1 MSENQSN
8 LIESPSN
15 PMNTDSDNEVSDDFI
30 KLMEYPNPS
39 KDNTKDLIIY
49 VPSQDSVQ
57 IDNEE
62 SELAIDND
70 ELLNEL
76 KKQNTQ
82 IKAMLDDK
90 QKECEKN
97 YNKAETVSLMTK
109 YQMIFVKI
117 EIYLTNF
124 SSIIQNYNI
133 QHQRVAFANIK
144 AKYLREKKEN
154 IIKGSIMIL
163 KLRRP
168 LMIFKKIFD
177 SKNIVNKACAFEKI
191 AAIKK
196 NENMKV
202 QFKERFDLELNS
214 LKSFLFTKKEEQDSV
229 VKTYDDSRIYLQK
242 SRKSN
247 PNIISSTK
255 VKSENESFKLA
266 TADAK
271 KIQKKIT
278 KGKDLNKKLKVSL
291 KATEDKVHKFIF
303 EVNDMI
309 DNQADLFIQDERFS
323 DLFKEF
329 WNTKENQ
336 DSQKNHGIINQG
348 NKASSKSLKKQKNKF
363 D

>member
-1 MSENQSN
+1 M
-8 LIESPSN
+8 
-15 PMNTDSDNEVSDDFI
+15 
-30 KLMEYPNPS
+30 
-39 KDNTKDLIIY
+39 
-49 VPSQDSVQ
+49 PSQDSVQ
-57 IDNEE
+57 IENDE
-62 SELAIDND
+62 SDIAIDND

-82 IKAMLDDK
+82 IKSMLEDK

-124 SSIIQNYNI
+124 STIIQNWNV
-133 QHQRVAFANIK
+133 QLQRVAFSNMK
-144 AKYLREKKEN
+144 TKFLRNRKEN
-154 IIKGSIMIL
+154 VIKSTIMIL
-163 KLRRP
+163 KIRRP

-177 SKNIVNKACAFEKI
+177 SKDTVNKSWVFEKI
-191 AAIKK
+191 SAIKK
-196 NENMKV
+196 NEDMKV
-202 QFKERFDLELNS
+202 QFKEKFDKELNS
-214 LKSFLFTKKEEQDSV
+214 LKSFLFTKKEELDTV

-266 TADAK
+266 TADGK

-329 WNTKENQ
+329 WNSKENQ
-336 DSQKNHGIINQG
+336 EVPKSHSNTLQG
-348 NKASSKSLKKQKNKF
+348 NKASSKSLKKHKN
-363 D
+363 